1 MEPGAVLIGLVVAL
15 VALLIFTF
23 IFQWIWNA
31 VIPDVFGIKR
41 ITIWQALGILIL
53 ASILF
58 GGHRVVNLYSVS
70 PHPIAAESKH
80 ATKEEAQA
88 MATKAAD
95 FLQKEG
101 PDKAFAAFNAGGDWR
116 DGDLYVFVIDK
127 TGTWRSHGAR
137 PEVIGT
143 KADLDKRVIKEILAI
158 DKNGWVDYKLKS
170 PADNQ
175 VHDKST
181 YLVRV
186 GDLLVGA
193 GAYKY

>member
-1 MEPGAVLIGLVVAL
+1 MRNLRP
-15 VALLIFTF
+15 F
-23 IFQWIWNA
+23 
-31 VIPDVFGIKR
+31 
-41 ITIWQALGILIL
+41 LIL
-53 ASILF
+53 TLF
-58 GGHRVVNLYSVS
+58 LSAVVLPGGLLL
-70 PHPIAAESKH
+70 AESKH

-143 KADLDKRVIKEILAI
+143 KADLDKRVIKEISRSIRMAGSITSLRAQQTTRCTTRVRTWCGLVTCWLELALTNI
-158 DKNGWVDYKLKS
+158 RERHNRCAASYKRTATGASRHALLDRSFQRMSAIGK
-170 PADNQ
+170 
-175 VHDKST
+175 
-181 YLVRV
+181 VRRA
-186 GDLLVGA
+186 LIS
-193 GAYKY
+193 